1 LRITFLL
8 TQSLESPS
16 GLGRYWPLSKELA
29 RLGHDVTILALHHD
43 LASLKQRFTIIDG
56 VRVHYVGQ
64 MHVLKKGNTKFYF
77 GTPRLLWITALATWN
92 LMKAA
97 IQIPTDV
104 YHICK
109 PHPMNGIAA
118 VVAHS
123 LRGKPIYLDCDDYE
137 AVSNRFGGEWQ
148 RYPVAFFEDKLP
160 TMAKGITVNTR
171 FTFERL
177 RKLGYPIGRIV
188 YVPNG
193 VDRERFSNADKM
205 AVSVLRQQYGLDER
219 KIILYI
225 GSLSLTS
232 HAVDLL
238 IEAFKIVQKLIPQAV
253 LLLIGGGEDYNALY
267 EQVKDMGLDNNVC
280 FIGRVPP
287 SQVPIYYFLADVSVD
302 PVYNDMVA
310 MARSPLKIVES
321 LACGVPVVTGNV
333 GDRAELLA
341 HGGGVLVPP
350 GDPDALAKALALLL
364 TDKVLQARLSR
375 EALMAREKYWWDTLV
390 HDFVQVYGDNN

>member
-1 LRITFLL
+1 
-8 TQSLESPS
+8 
-16 GLGRYWPLSKELA
+16 
-29 RLGHDVTILALHHD
+29 
-43 LASLKQRFTIIDG
+43 
-56 VRVHYVGQ
+56 